1 MLFKSNFFKKKK
13 KKIIGKRKR
22 QNKMFFRIL
31 FFSFMWSIII
41 WNSKKSR
48 AYTPLRSPT
57 KHHQKYNY
65 KCRTR
70 EPNVQKPPST
80 FANTSPRMQRFVVA
94 KLADSNPRDGEA
106 LGRLGRLAEAV
117 ALGFSRYAFCLHV
130 DCLLHQ
136 SRFRFLRSPPRRRG
150 EEPHEG
156 PLWFADRSWS

>member
-1 MLFKSNFFKKKK
+1 MLFKSIFL
-13 KKIIGKRKR
+13 KKIKNIGKRKR
-22 QNKMFFRIL
+22 ENKFFYL
-31 FFSFMWSIII
+31 FYVKHNYM
-41 WNSKKSR
+41 KLRKVKSTE
-48 AYTPLRSPT
+48 TPLRSPT
-57 KHHQKYNY
+57 KHHQKYTY

-80 FANTSPRMQRFVVA
+80 YAITSPRMQRFVVA
-94 KLADSNPRDGEA
+94 KLADSNPRDGQA
-106 LGRLGRLAEAV
+106 LRRVGRLAEAV

-130 DCLLHQ
+130 DRLLHQ